1 MDILTQLMA
10 GSSLAAFAGLR
21 AWLPLLALGLLA
33 REGYAHINP
42 EFQILTTTPVLIVL
56 GVLTV
61 LEFLGDKVIAVD
73 HFLDAVGTL
82 LRPISGAVLASATLT
97 GLDPTTSLVIG
108 SLLGGSTAFTV
119 HTGKAVTRAKA
130 SLFAPLHLGTGN
142 IALSFT
148 EDIVSAGG
156 TWLVFHHPVLAF
168 ILALFL
174 VLLALLLIVFAIR
187 TGTKIFR
194 FLTGRRRAPATPAP

>member
-56 GVLTV
+56 GLLTV

-108 SLLGGSTAFTV
+108 SLLGESTAFTV

-142 IALSFT
+142 VAFSFT

-156 TWLVFHHPVLAF
+156 AWLVFHHPVLAF
-168 ILALFL
+168 ILALLL

-194 FLTGRRRAPATPAP
+194 FLTGRHRAPATPAP

>member
-56 GVLTV
+56 GLLTV

-82 LRPISGAVLASATLT
+82 LRPISGAVLAFSWSALMSCPFEDVARSRLT
-97 GLDPTTSLVIG
+97 N
-108 SLLGGSTAFTV
+108 F
-119 HTGKAVTRAKA
+119 GKPSGV
-130 SLFAPLHLGTGN
+130 G
-142 IALSFT
+142 LSF
-148 EDIVSAGG
+148 
-156 TWLVFHHPVLAF
+156 L
-168 ILALFL
+168 
-174 VLLALLLIVFAIR
+174 
-187 TGTKIFR
+187 
-194 FLTGRRRAPATPAP
+194 